1 MAVSPQ
7 CFTLSAWPTVMSF
20 YLLVETTLITW
31 SLYLSIFFVCA
42 LFFGLFQAI
51 RRHFQ
56 PANDQTDTNCC
67 ITANAWAFNR
77 PDPSTPFFCFPA
89 YLSLSLCFPVAS
101 LLSPNT
107 CYPPVFLLRESI
119 FCQTQVPA
127 NKMWMPVINGRAQR
141 SGSSKLA
148 AETVLL
154 YLLSMAP
161 GHLSWAL
168 SHCLQTSTPV
178 PDQRVC
184 RQAFVVTPVYYTC
197 TWLHLCACYALRC
210 FKIPLG
216 FRPHACLNM
225 PAGGSFFAQLESWFS
240 CCS

>member
-1 MAVSPQ
+1 M
-7 CFTLSAWPTVMSF
+7 LHSAWPTVMSF
-20 YLLVETTLITW
+20 YLFVQTTALITW
-31 SLYLSIFFVCA
+31 SLYLSIFFACA

-51 RRHFQ
+51 GRHFQ
-56 PANDQTDTNCC
+56 PANDQTDTHCC

-77 PDPSTPFFCFPA
+77 PDLQNYS
-89 YLSLSLCFPVAS
+89 S
-101 LLSPNT
+101 
-107 CYPPVFLLRESI
+107 VFLHAFLSHCVSQWLPSLAPTHAIPLYFILRESI

-127 NKMWMPVINGRAQR
+127 NKMWMPVINEIAQR
-141 SGSSKLA
+141 SGSSELA

-161 GHLSWAL
+161 GHLSWAP
-168 SHCLQTSTPV
+168 SHCLQASTPV

-197 TWLHLCACYALRC
+197 TWQHLCACYALRC

-225 PAGGSFFAQLESWFS
+225 PEGGSFFAQLESWFS